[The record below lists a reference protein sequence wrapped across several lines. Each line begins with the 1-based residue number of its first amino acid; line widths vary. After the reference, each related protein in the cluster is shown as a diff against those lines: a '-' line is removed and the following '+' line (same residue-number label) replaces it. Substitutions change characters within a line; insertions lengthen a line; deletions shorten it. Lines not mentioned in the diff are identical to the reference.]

1 MMTAQIKEITAQEF
15 DDVVLKGDKVVV
27 DFYSTECPPCE
38 ALAAKYDALS
48 EIYGDEI
55 TFVKIFRQ
63 QNRELARELGVS
75 SSPTILFYNKGRL
88 LEERFSGAVKRK
100 DINHVL
106 EGLVPAEKQRE
117 LETRIHTQ
125 TTVCDVA
132 VLGGGPAGLSAAIY
146 LAQSQARVIIIDPA
160 LPGGYVSTT
169 HLVSNYPGFP
179 EAQNGYMLAHNF
191 HRHAL
196 EAGVEFRSAVD
207 VDAVD
212 LEHKT
217 VLIDGVE
224 IIKAKRLIIA
234 TGSSPRALGLKGE
247 QEYRGNGISYCSTC
261 DAKYYKDR
269 HVIIIG
275 GGNSAVEEALY
286 IARFASKISI
296 IHQFA
301 EFQANKTAVAG
312 LRQLD
317 SVEYYMRHE
326 PREFIRRGN
335 LDMEVVAEDLAGGR
349 RTSIR
354 AAGVFVFAGFTPNL
368 GFIENSF
375 AKDRAGYLL
384 TGEDM
389 QTSVPG
395 VYAAGDVRS
404 KQFRQI
410 TTAVAD
416 GTIAALSIIRELG

>member
-1 MMTAQIKEITAQEF
+1 MTEKITEITGKEF
-15 DDVVLKGDKVVV
+15 DEVVLHGDRVVV

-38 ALAAKYDALS
+38 ALASKYDALS
-48 EIYGDEI
+48 EIYGDDVS
-55 TFVKIFRQ
+55 FVKIFRQ
-63 QNRELARELGVS
+63 GNRELAQKLGVT

-88 LEERFSGAVKRK
+88 LDERFSGAVKRK
-100 DINHVL
+100 DLSRVL
-106 EGLVPAEKQRE
+106 DSLIPAEKQRQ
-117 LETRIHTQ
+117 LLHRVHTK
-125 TTVCDVA
+125 TTSCDVA
-132 VLGGGPAGLSAAIY
+132 VLGGGPAGLTAGIY
-146 LAQSQARVIIIDPA
+146 LAQSQSRVIIIDPA

-191 HRHAL
+191 HRQAE

-212 LEHKT
+212 LENKT

-224 IIKAKRLIIA
+224 LIQARKLIVA
-234 TGSSPRALGLKGE
+234 TGSSPRPLGLPGE

-261 DAKYYKDR
+261 DAKYYKDK

-286 IARFASKISI
+286 IAKFAAKITI

-301 EFQANKTAVAG
+301 EFQANKAAADKLKT
-312 LRQLD
+312 LD
-317 SVEYYMRHE
+317 SVEFYLEHE
-326 PREFIRRGN
+326 PREFIRHGHM
-335 LDMEVVAEDLAGGR
+335 DMEVMAEDLKSGER
-349 RTSIR
+349 KSLR
-354 AAGVFVFAGFTPNL
+354 ADGIFIFVGFVPNI
-368 GFIENSF
+368 GFVKNSF
-375 AKDRAGYLL
+375 KKDRAGYLL

-395 VYAAGDVRS
+395 VYAAGDIRS
-404 KQFRQI
+404 KQYRQI

-416 GTIAALSIIRELG
+416 GTIAALSIIHELG